1 MKTYL
6 RHRIANVIDVK
17 ELIALEYLDFDGKY
31 KDYCESHEFWELCYV
46 TDGQACLHIGGKDMP
61 LGHGDIALIAPEV
74 VHSYTKASEN
84 PKVFVVCFES
94 MSQLLK
100 PLARGTFETDARQK
114 HCLDAIIC
122 DSLRTFKANE
132 SEQLEVI
139 ESAVFGGGQMIIT
152 QLEYLLIYTLDRL
165 HAKEGTKIVFFDS
178 EDFYESITE
187 TITEYLNKNINK
199 SITLDQICAKV
210 NYSSSFICRTFK
222 KQTGQTVFEYFNA
235 IKIERAKQLLS
246 ETKEPILSIAYE
258 LGFSGSKYFNTI
270 FKKLTGVTPSEY
282 RKENIR

>member
-6 RHRIANVIDVK
+6 RHKIANVIDVK
-17 ELIALEYLDFDGKY
+17 ELIALEYLDFEGKY
-31 KDYCESHEFWELCYV
+31 KDYSESHEFWELCYV
-46 TDGQACLHIGGKDMP
+46 LEGQATLHIGGKEMP
-61 LGHGDIALIAPEV
+61 LGQGDIALITPGVRHA
-74 VHSYTKASEN
+74 YTKASEN

-100 PLARGTFETDARQK
+100 PLARGTFETDSRQK
-114 HCLDAIIC
+114 HCLDAIIA
-122 DSLRTFKANE
+122 DSQRTFRTNE

-139 ESAVFGGGQMIIT
+139 ESAVFGGGQMIIS

-165 HAKEGTKIVFFDS
+165 YAKEGTKIVFFDS

-187 TITEYLNKNINK
+187 AIIDYLNQNINK
-199 SITLDQICAKV
+199 SLMLDAICQKV

-222 KQTGQTVFEYFNA
+222 KQTGQTVFEYFNK

-246 ETKEPILSIAYE
+246 ETKQPILSIAYE
-258 LGFSGSKYFNTI
+258 LGFSGAKYFNTI
-270 FKKLTGVTPSEY
+270 FKKLTGKTPSEY
-282 RKENIR
+282 RKENMR